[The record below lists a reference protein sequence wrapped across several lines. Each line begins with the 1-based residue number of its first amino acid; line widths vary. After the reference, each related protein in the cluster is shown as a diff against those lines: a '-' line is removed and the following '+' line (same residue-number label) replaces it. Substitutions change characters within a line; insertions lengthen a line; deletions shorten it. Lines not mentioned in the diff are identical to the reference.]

1 MMVAAI
7 FASFAAFAQQEDPE
21 AARERELKEGLRY
34 VKGLQQYLF
43 ADIADLVLKEL
54 TVKFPEAKAKL
65 AVLEL
70 EGELARG
77 KFDDVKARIA
87 REPNQNSPET
97 WAMKLALADSYY
109 AFGKYPEAKGIYEGF
124 FKQYEKEVPDALSTF
139 FSDSAYKYAQMLLN
153 LKERENALKTYKL
166 LLGQKKKLPEHVERQ
181 CLAEMAEIALSL
193 AEDEKDKAKQAA
205 YCKDVNG

>member
-1 MMVAAI
+1 MVAAVV
-7 FASFAAFAQQEDPE
+7 FASFAAFAQEEDPE

-43 ADIADLVLKEL
+43 ADIADLVLKDL
-54 TVKFPEAKAKL
+54 TIKFPEAKAKL

-124 FKQYEKEVPDALSTF
+124 FKQYEKEVPDALATF
-139 FSDSAYKYAQMLLN
+139 FIHLWRKY
-153 LKERENALKTYKL
+153 
-166 LLGQKKKLPEHVERQ
+166 
-181 CLAEMAEIALSL
+181 
-193 AEDEKDKAKQAA
+193 
-205 YCKDVNG
+205 

>member
-1 MMVAAI
+1 MAVAV

-87 REPNQNSPET
+87 REPNQNSPGL
-97 WAMKLALADSYY
+97 MVLLAPIWSMTVISSRRTS
-109 AFGKYPEAKGIYEGF
+109 P
-124 FKQYEKEVPDALSTF
+124 S
-139 FSDSAYKYAQMLLN
+139 SRCSSM
-153 LKERENALKTYKL
+153 
-166 LLGQKKKLPEHVERQ
+166 
-181 CLAEMAEIALSL
+181 S
-193 AEDEKDKAKQAA
+193 
-205 YCKDVNG
+205 

>member
-1 MMVAAI
+1 MHSRQHLLSLSPRLIMAVAV
-7 FASFAAFAQQEDPE
+7 FASFAAFAHDAED
-21 AARERELKEGLRY
+21 ARERELKEGLRY

-43 ADIADLVLKEL
+43 ADIADMVLKEL

-124 FKQYEKEVPDALSTF
+124 FKQYEKDVQIGRA
-139 FSDSAYKYAQMLLN
+139 
-153 LKERENALKTYKL
+153 
-166 LLGQKKKLPEHVERQ
+166 HV
-181 CLAEMAEIALSL
+181 
-193 AEDEKDKAKQAA
+193 
-205 YCKDVNG
+205 